1 MFNFNL
7 PLRTL
12 QLILAIIALG
22 LNSHVTSWYLH
33 HTRPSTTPHA
43 PPYLIVVAIL
53 TLLSLPYLFLNPVLA
68 GGTSSKPN
76 GRFFNKW
83 LILALDTLTCLL
95 WFGGFVALAVFERTL
110 ILCGPC
116 DVMVAGVVVGALA
129 SATFLATAILA
140 SLHIM
145 RTRRGPNEQTHARW
159 IGKQESVQ
167 I

>member
-7 PLRTL
+7 PLRIF

-22 LNSHVTSWYLH
+22 LNGHVTSWYLH
-33 HTRPSTTPHA
+33 HTHPSTTPSA
-43 PPYLIVVAIL
+43 PPYLVSVGTS
-53 TLLSLPYLFLNPVLA
+53 TLLTLPYLFLNPVLA
-68 GGTSSKPN
+68 GGNKPN

-83 LILALDTLTCLL
+83 LILALDSATCLL
-95 WFGGFVALAVFERTL
+95 WFAGFVALAVFHRGL

-116 DVMVAGVVVGALA
+116 DVMVGAVIVGALA
-129 SATFLATAILA
+129 WATFLATTLLA

-145 RTRRGPNEQTHARW
+145 RTRRGSGEQTHAGW
-159 IGKQESVQ
+159 VGTQESVQ